1 MKIKTSAIVY
11 GIRYIRRFGL
21 RTLII
26 RIIEKKR
33 EKDSEYQS
41 FYLETKASLEQLEKQ
56 RMEVSHW
63 NKKEKISIVTPLYH
77 TPAIFLR
84 ELIESVLES
93 SYENWQ
99 LCFADATQDGDE
111 NQIENIVKE
120 YQKMDEKL
128 TGKKSRICYK
138 KLSQNYGIAENT
150 NQALA
155 MAEGDY
161 IAFLDHDDIITPD
174 ALYEMALAAKCA
186 KKTGKEANMFYS
198 DEDKVNENRTAF
210 FEPHFKP
217 DFNREL
223 LRSNNYICHFF
234 VARQSVIRKA
244 GGFRQEFDGAQDHDF
259 IFRCV
264 EEAGKI
270 GHVPEILY
278 HWRTH
283 KASTADN
290 PASKMYA
297 FEAGRRAIEAHLK
310 RTGTEGTVTHT
321 PDLGFFRVQYP
332 VHGEP
337 LVSIIIPNKDEKEA
351 LHACIA
357 SIKEKTKYQ
366 NYEIIIVENNSTSQE
381 IFAYYEELK
390 KDPKI
395 RVIRWEKE
403 FNYSAINNYGAR
415 YANGEY
421 LLFLN
426 NDVTVITEG
435 WLTEMLGMC
444 QRREVGA
451 VGVKLLYPDDTIQH
465 AGCVIGI
472 GGIAGHMFVNMP
484 ANRTGYL
491 HKASILQDMSAVTA
505 ACMMMKKAAFEEVGG
520 FTEELSVA
528 FNDVDLC
535 LKVRETG
542 RLIVYDPYVQLYHM
556 ESKTRGAEDSQEKV
570 RRFQEEI
577 EYIRCHWIDILKKG
591 DPYYN
596 KNLSLS
602 KWNYSLRPLKGM
614 ELKEKENR

>member
-99 LCFADATQDGDE
+99 LCFADATQDGEE

-217 DFNREL
+217 DFNQDL
-223 LRSNNYICHFF
+223 LNSNNYITHFLM
-234 VARQSVIRKA
+234 VSRELLDQV
-244 GGFRQEFDGAQDHDF
+244 GGINKEYDGAQDYDF
-259 IFRCV
+259 ILRCT
-264 EEAGKI
+264 E
-270 GHVPEILY
+270 L
-278 HWRTH
+278 
-283 KASTADN
+283 ADN
-290 PASKMYA
+290 VIHIPKVY
-297 FEAGRRAIEAHLK
+297 
-310 RTGTEGTVTHT
+310 
-321 PDLGFFRVQYP
+321 
-332 VHGEP
+332 
-337 LVSIIIPNKDEKEA
+337 II
-351 LHACIA
+351 
-357 SIKEKTKYQ
+357 
-366 NYEIIIVENNSTSQE
+366 
-381 IFAYYEELK
+381 
-390 KDPKI
+390 
-395 RVIRWEKE
+395 
-403 FNYSAINNYGAR
+403 
-415 YANGEY
+415 GEY
-421 LLFLN
+421 MSDLQQQVLEARIMQL
-426 NDVTVITEG
+426 
-435 WLTEMLGMC
+435 ML
-444 QRREVGA
+444 E
-451 VGVKLLYPDDTIQH
+451 
-465 AGCVIGI
+465 
-472 GGIAGHMFVNMP
+472 N
-484 ANRTGYL
+484 
-491 HKASILQDMSAVTA
+491 
-505 ACMMMKKAAFEEVGG
+505 
-520 FTEELSVA
+520 
-528 FNDVDLC
+528 
-535 LKVRETG
+535 VR
-542 RLIVYDPYVQLYHM
+542 
-556 ESKTRGAEDSQEKV
+556 
-570 RRFQEEI
+570 
-577 EYIRCHWIDILKKG
+577 
-591 DPYYN
+591 
-596 KNLSLS
+596 
-602 KWNYSLRPLKGM
+602 
-614 ELKEKENR
+614 